1 MVEME
6 LIASKKKTPSSR
18 SRTIN
23 VGLNGIIVNRPTTA
37 AITQAGAHLNT
48 GSSTS
53 FGMIVSFCK
62 YFAAV
67 ASGNIKPLKPT
78 EEDLVAFASRQNL

>member
-1 MVEME
+1 MFAEDHPAVRTPIVEME

-78 EEDLVAFASRQNL
+78 